1 MSKIL
6 NIKFVYDV
14 NFNNDRYYNYDG
26 FKIETEDEEIYFV
39 IDNSQECCE
48 NWGTYLYTPEDL
60 KDYIGAEYLEYDEKN
75 CSEIENHL
83 KDEFVD
89 PDEICFL
96 NIHTSNGT
104 IDFAVYNSHNGY
116 YSHAVILKI
125 TNKKTGESSMPINEY
140 L

>member
-14 NFNNDRYYNYDG
+14 NFNNDRYSNYDG

-39 IDNSQECCE
+39 IGNSQECCE

-60 KDYIGAEYLEYDEKN
+60 KDYIGAEYLGYDEKS
-75 CSEIENHL
+75 CEEVENAL
-83 KDEFVD
+83 KKECVNS
-89 PDEICFL
+89 DEICFL
-96 NIHTSNGT
+96 NILTTKGT

-125 TNKKTGESSMPINEY
+125 TNKKTGESSMPINDY

>member
-1 MSKIL
+1 MSKIVKIEEV
-6 NIKFVYDV
+6 NNV
-14 NFNNDRYYNYDG
+14 NFNDDSYSNYDG
-26 FKIETEDEEIYFV
+26 FRIETEDEEMYFL
-39 IDNSQECCE
+39 IGNSQCCCE

-60 KDYIGAEYLEYDEKN
+60 KDYIGADYLGYDESS

-83 KDEFVD
+83 KIEYVG

-96 NIHTSNGT
+96 NIHTSKGT

-116 YSHAVILKI
+116 YSHAVVLKI
-125 TNKKTGESSMPINEY
+125 TNKKTGETSMPINDY

>member
-60 KDYIGAEYLEYDEKN
+60 KDYIGAKYLGYDEKS
-75 CSEIENHL
+75 CEEVENAL
-83 KDEFVD
+83 KKECVNS
-89 PDEICFL
+89 DEICFL
-96 NIHTSNGT
+96 NILTTKGT

>member
-1 MSKIL
+1 MSKIVKIEEV
-6 NIKFVYDV
+6 NNV
-14 NFNNDRYYNYDG
+14 NFNDNRYSNYDG

-39 IDNSQECCE
+39 IDNSQQCCE

-60 KDYIGAEYLEYDEKN
+60 REYVGADYLGYDESS

-83 KDEFVD
+83 ENEYVES
-89 PDEICFL
+89 DEICFL
-96 NIHTSNGT
+96 NIHTSKGT

-116 YSHAVILKI
+116 YSHAVVLKI
-125 TNKKTGESSMPINEY
+125 TNKKTGETSMPINDY

>member
-6 NIKFVYDV
+6 NIEFVYNV
-14 NFNNDRYYNYDG
+14 NFNNDNYPCYDG
-26 FKIETEDEEIYFV
+26 FRIETEDEEIYFV
-39 IDNSQECCE
+39 IGNSQQCCE

-60 KDYIGAEYLEYDEKN
+60 KDYIGAEYLGYDEKSCN
-75 CSEIENHL
+75 EVESNL
-83 KDEFVD
+83 KDEYVD

-96 NIHTSNGT
+96 NIHTSKGT

-116 YSHAVILKI
+116 YAHAVVLKI
-125 TNKKTGESSMPINEY
+125 TNKKTGESSFPIDDY

>member
-6 NIKFVYDV
+6 NIEEVYNV
-14 NFNNDRYYNYDG
+14 NFNNNRYSNYDG

-39 IDNSQECCE
+39 IDNSQQCCE

-60 KDYIGAEYLEYDEKN
+60 REYVGADYLGYDESS

-83 KDEFVD
+83 ENEYVES
-89 PDEICFL
+89 DEICFL
-96 NIHTSNGT
+96 NIHTSKGT

-116 YSHAVILKI
+116 YSHAVVLKI
-125 TNKKTGESSMPINEY
+125 TNKKTGETSMPINEY

>member
-1 MSKIL
+1 MSKIVKIEEV
-6 NIKFVYDV
+6 NNV
-14 NFNNDRYYNYDG
+14 NFNNNRYSNYDG

-39 IDNSQECCE
+39 IDNSQQCCE

-60 KDYIGAEYLEYDEKN
+60 REYVGADYLGYDESS

-83 KDEFVD
+83 ENEYVES
-89 PDEICFL
+89 DEICFL
-96 NIHTSNGT
+96 NIHTSKGT

-116 YSHAVILKI
+116 YSHAVVLKI
-125 TNKKTGESSMPINEY
+125 TNKKTGEISMPINDY